1 MIYLVVAYAAA
12 VLILGGFLWLSL
24 GTLRE
29 LEAKELQA
37 KTSAKK

>member
-1 MIYLVVAYAAA
+1 MIYLVVAYVLA

-29 LEAKELQA
+29 LSGRE
-37 KTSAKK
+37 TVKK

>member
-1 MIYLVVAYAAA
+1 MIYLVVAYAVA

-29 LEAKELQA
+29 LSARA
-37 KTSAKK
+37 SAKK

>member
-1 MIYLVVAYAAA
+1 VIYLVAAYTLG

-29 LEAKELQA
+29 LEGKASGKR
-37 KTSAKK
+37 

>member
-1 MIYLVVAYAAA
+1 MIYLLVAYAAA

-29 LEAKELQA
+29 LETKA
-37 KTSAKK
+37 SAKK